1 MVKYSMNDTVIEVS
15 KSLPRTVTLYNRLG
29 YIVLR
34 TSNPRLA
41 VHYRKTLKKRDYIQL
56 APAIDARP
64 KSE

>member
-1 MVKYSMNDTVIEVS
+1 MNDSVIEVS

-41 VHYRKTLKKRDYIQL
+41 VHYRNSLVDGDYIEL
-56 APAIDARP
+56 APAVREP
-64 KSE
+64 SKSE